1 MKEPKWLKHNVVSH
15 LHNLLLVEHGGSV
28 GTRDDSLLKS
38 ALDRP
43 KNKFGYQVECTLN
56 ELAAAYTFGIAKN
69 HPFVDGNK
77 RTAFL
82 CGALFLELNGC
93 TMTASEPETVVIME
107 AVAAGT
113 MDELQLAEWYRL
125 NSVDP
130 GKR

>member
-15 LHNLLLVEHGGSV
+15 VHNLLLAKHGGPG

-43 KNKFGYQVECTLN
+43 NNKFGYEGECTLHD
-56 ELAAAYTFGIAKN
+56 LAAACIFAIVRN

-77 RTAFL
+77 RTAFV
-82 CGALFLELNGC
+82 CGALFLELNGF
-93 TMTASEPETVVIME
+93 TVTASEPNTVVTME

-113 MDELQLAEWYRL
+113 IDELQLAELFRS
-125 NSVDP
+125 NSVDS
-130 GKR
+130 

>member
-15 LHNLLLVEHGGSV
+15 VHNLLLAEHGGSG

-43 KNKFGYQVECTLN
+43 KNKFGYEAECTLHD
-56 ELAAAYTFGIAKN
+56 LAAAYTFGIARN

-77 RTAFL
+77 RTAFV
-82 CGALFLELNGC
+82 CGALFLELNGF
-93 TMTASEPETVVIME
+93 TVTATEPDTVVTME

-113 MDELQLAEWYRL
+113 IDELQLAEWYRL
-125 NSVDP
+125 NSVDS
-130 GKR
+130 